1 MQNARDYLQLC
12 CLTAAGLIL
21 SAPNAEQTDLI
32 NKLTEQN
39 LDASSLAA
47 SFENLFCLPG
57 SAKYVPIYEHVLT
70 SAKEINGRFEF
81 DSRISAEAS
90 QAIEAEFDK
99 RGFGWHKFVKDM
111 PTVGG
116 TMVADHEGL
125 ILVFIAALAQTAY
138 PTEETRRFVAGRLP
152 AIECLEIVLRGIPD
166 PYACALATTINEA
179 RTAIVNYF
187 QLS

>member
-1 MQNARDYLQLC
+1 M
-12 CLTAAGLIL
+12 L

-32 NKLTEQN
+32 NKLTGQN
-39 LDASSLAA
+39 LDASSLAT

-90 QAIEAEFDK
+90 QEIEAEFDK
-99 RGFGWHKFVKDM
+99 RGFGWHKYVKDM

-125 ILVFIAALAQTAY
+125 ILLFIAALAQTEY
-138 PTEETRRFVAGRLP
+138 PTEETRHFVANRLP
-152 AIECLEIVLRGIPD
+152 AIECLEMMLRGIPD
-166 PYACALATTINEA
+166 PYACALATTISEA
-179 RTAIVNYF
+179 RSAIVSYF
-187 QLS
+187 QLP

>member
-12 CLTAAGLIL
+12 CLTAAGLML

-32 NKLTEQN
+32 NKLTGQN

-47 SFENLFCLPG
+47 SFENLFCLPD

-99 RGFGWHKFVKDM
+99 RGFGC
-111 PTVGG
+111 TN
-116 TMVADHEGL
+116 L
-125 ILVFIAALAQTAY
+125 
-138 PTEETRRFVAGRLP
+138 
-152 AIECLEIVLRGIPD
+152 
-166 PYACALATTINEA
+166 
-179 RTAIVNYF
+179 
-187 QLS
+187 

>member
-1 MQNARDYLQLC
+1 M
-12 CLTAAGLIL
+12 L

-32 NKLTEQN
+32 NKLTGQN

-47 SFENLFCLPG
+47 SFENLFCLPD

-116 TMVADHEGL
+116 TMSRIMKDSFCSSSLLWLRPHIRPRKPGVSW
-125 ILVFIAALAQTAY
+125 
-138 PTEETRRFVAGRLP
+138 PAGF
-152 AIECLEIVLRGIPD
+152 LR
-166 PYACALATTINEA
+166 
-179 RTAIVNYF
+179 
-187 QLS
+187 

>member
-1 MQNARDYLQLC
+1 M
-12 CLTAAGLIL
+12 L
-21 SAPNAEQTDLI
+21 SAPNAKQTDLI

-116 TMVADHEGL
+116 TMVADHL
-125 ILVFIAALAQTAY
+125 
-138 PTEETRRFVAGRLP
+138 RRKRKFSL
-152 AIECLEIVLRGIPD
+152 
-166 PYACALATTINEA
+166 
-179 RTAIVNYF
+179 
-187 QLS
+187 